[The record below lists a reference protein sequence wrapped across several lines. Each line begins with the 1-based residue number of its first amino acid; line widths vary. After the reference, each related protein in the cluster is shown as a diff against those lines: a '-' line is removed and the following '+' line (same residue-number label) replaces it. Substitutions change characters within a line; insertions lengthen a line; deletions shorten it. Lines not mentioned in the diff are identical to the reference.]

1 MNLIPQI
8 YTNKVSQK
16 LFEELYKLAYQA
28 IILGNHDSEFISL
41 IINAYNK
48 LNQTNIIICN
58 INDNKQIGDLL
69 LNDNTFTT
77 EIISELYNDSKLNN
91 MKFFF
96 YQKGMDMSLIAMSSL
111 GEIKSVIID
120 NLPNIIHTALTNQT
134 QQPFQRIYNIL
145 MKSILV

>member
-1 MNLIPQI
+1 MILIPQI
-8 YTNKVSQK
+8 YTNKVSQN

-41 IINAYNK
+41 IINAYNN

-58 INDNKQIGDLL
+58 INDNKQIGELL
-69 LNDNTFTT
+69 LNDNSFTSK
-77 EIISELYNDSKLNN
+77 IISELYNDSKLNN
-91 MKFFF
+91 LKFFF
-96 YQKGMDMSLIAMSSL
+96 YQKGMDMSLITMSSL
-111 GEIKSVIID
+111 GEIKSIIID